1 MDCLWIEN
9 VGDSWGELDCAHMLK
24 NAEASTGAIEL
35 GRVLRE
41 IRLSRKWSLRDFE
54 IASGG
59 QIKDV
64 VLGSYERGSR
74 SISVSKLI
82 IIAATYSVP
91 MSAFFQNEHKMHT
104 ENPPE
109 RIIIDLRKLRMA
121 LLMPQ
126 TKTVLL
132 LDQFT
137 RGIINLR
144 SDWNGEVLSLRSSD
158 LEILTMMSAPES
170 KTLRSFVITK
180 G

>member
-1 MDCLWIEN
+1 
-9 VGDSWGELDCAHMLK
+9 MLK
-24 NAEASTGAIEL
+24 NAEAPTGAIEL

-74 SISVSKLI
+74 SISVSKLT

-91 MSAFFQNEHKMHT
+91 MSAFFYNEKKTHT

-109 RIIIDLRKLRMA
+109 QIIIDLRKLRMA
-121 LLMPQ
+121 LLIRQ

-137 RGIINLR
+137 QGIINLR

-158 LEILTMMSAPES
+158 LEILSMMSAPES
-170 KTLRSFVITK
+170 ETLRSFVITK